1 MGSSSPTEIT
11 TALTDLFCAAAAVAC
26 AFRLGRPE
34 GGRASLWRSAF
45 LTSAAASLLGAAAH
59 GLSLSPA
66 LSRWAWRL
74 IYACLA
80 ATVALA
86 AGAAAQASLGRRAAR
101 WAGLLLLAGA
111 AAFWALTTFHSD
123 SFGLFVAYEAAGLGF
138 ALALLVSLARRGRAG
153 AAAASAGLALF
164 LLAGAVQASGPF
176 EVRWGWPL
184 DHNGV
189 FHLVQLP
196 AFFLLAAGARRLET
210 GEASP

>member
-1 MGSSSPTEIT
+1 MGSSSPTEIS
-11 TALTDLFCAAAAVAC
+11 TAFTDLLCAAAAAAC

-34 GGRASLWRSAF
+34 KGRAILWRAAF

-59 GLSLSPA
+59 GWALSPA
-66 LSRWAWRL
+66 LSRWCWHL

-86 AGAAAQASLGRRAAR
+86 AGAAARESLGKPAAR
-101 WAGLLLLAGA
+101 WVGLLLLGGA
-111 AAFWALTTFHSD
+111 ALFWALTAFHSD
-123 SFGLFVAYEAAGLGF
+123 SFALFVAYEAAGLGF
-138 ALALLVSLARRGRAG
+138 ALALLLSMALRGRPG
-153 AAAASAGLALF
+153 AASASAGLGLF

-176 EVRWGWPL
+176 ELHWGWPL

-196 AFFLLAAGARRLET
+196 AFFLLTAGARRLGAE
-210 GEASP
+210 EASP